1 MMQFEKYTEYAVEQA
16 KKLLAID
23 SPSGYGYYVTEYLL
37 KEFAALGIPARRT
50 IKGGVIADFGGKED
64 ENGILLEAHCDTL
77 GGMVSQIKE
86 NGRLKLTNIGGMK
99 PANAEA
105 ENVRIITKGGITDH
119 HLSQDIKPVG
129 TGRNKCF
136 RDSQTCK
143 KLLAPG
149 RQGSRKDHKK
159 HCQQDISGRCPAKCG
174 IEPENPVFLNKEI
187 YRLGQSC
194 GCKKA

>member
-99 PANAEA
+99 PANERLKTCASLQREGTSMRA
-105 ENVRIITKGGITDH
+105 SAS
-119 HLSQDIKPVG
+119 LSM
-129 TGRNKCF
+129 
-136 RDSQTCK
+136 
-143 KLLAPG
+143 
-149 RQGSRKDHKK
+149 
-159 HCQQDISGRCPAKCG
+159 
-174 IEPENPVFLNKEI
+174 
-187 YRLGQSC
+187 RLSM
-194 GCKKA
+194 

>member
-86 NGRLKLTNIGGMK
+86 NGRLKLTNIGGLTMQRLK
-99 PANAEA
+99 TCASLQREGTSMRASA
-105 ENVRIITKGGITDH
+105 S
-119 HLSQDIKPVG
+119 LSM
-129 TGRNKCF
+129 
-136 RDSQTCK
+136 
-143 KLLAPG
+143 
-149 RQGSRKDHKK
+149 
-159 HCQQDISGRCPAKCG
+159 
-174 IEPENPVFLNKEI
+174 
-187 YRLGQSC
+187 RLFM
-194 GCKKA
+194 

>member
-1 MMQFEKYTEYAVEQA
+1 MQFEKYTEYAVEQA

-105 ENVRIITKGGITDH
+105 ENVRIITKGGNVYEGVCQLVNASVHVNGNYETTERSWDTVEVLVDECVKTKEDTVKLGIMAGDY
-119 HLSQDIKPVG
+119 V
-129 TGRNKCF
+129 CF
-136 RDSQTCK
+136 
-143 KLLAPG
+143 
-149 RQGSRKDHKK
+149 
-159 HCQQDISGRCPAKCG
+159 
-174 IEPENPVFLNKEI
+174 EPRTRVT
-187 YRLGQSC
+187 
-194 GCKKA
+194 A